1 MSKQFIIAISR
12 EYGSGGHQIG
22 EYLASELGIK
32 MYDRSI
38 IKEIAREMDMD
49 PDELME
55 FDERP
60 KNVIATRRVHGHSN
74 SMEDILN
81 EKQDEWIRR
90 KAASGESFVIVGR
103 RANEILRGHKGL
115 ITIFVTG
122 DIGYKVRRIM
132 ADRSISKED
141 AKSEIIRI
149 DRIRRAYHNR
159 FSNRK
164 WGDSRYYDIII
175 NSAKLG
181 ADTTAKMMLGYVK
194 ARIARFEKEEN

>member
-22 EYLASELGIK
+22 EYIAHELGIK

-38 IKEIAREMDMD
+38 IKEIAKEMHMD
-49 PDELME
+49 PKELME

-60 KNVIATRRVHGHSN
+60 KNVITTRRVKGHSN

-90 KAASGESFVIVGR
+90 KADSGESFVIVGR
-103 RANEILRGHKGL
+103 RGEEILRGRPGL
-115 ITIFVTG
+115 INIFVTG

-132 ADRSISKED
+132 ADRHISKEE
-141 AKSEIIRI
+141 AESELIRI

-159 FSNRK
+159 FSEWK
-164 WGDSRYYDIII
+164 WGDSRHYDIIV

-181 ADTTAKMMLGYVK
+181 ADATARMMLDYVR
-194 ARIARFEKEEN
+194 ARIARLESKD